1 MASSLSVRDMD
12 DIGFQRKEWA
22 VERVG
27 WVLMAAFLIA
37 ALAGL
42 FSIGPVS
49 ETTATAPDDTIS
61 VEYDRFIRHVGSTT
75 MTIAVDDSTV
85 QNQKVTVFISR
96 ELADGWRIEGIS
108 PAPSTE
114 SSSRAG
120 LIYEFDVLGE
130 TAPVIEILYRG
141 GGIGLRDGVIR
152 AGEGAGVDLWQ
163 LTYP

>member
-1 MASSLSVRDMD
+1 MASSLSVRDLD
-12 DIGFQRKEWA
+12 DIGFQRKEWT

-27 WVLMAAFLIA
+27 WAVIALFLAA
-37 ALAGL
+37 ALTGL
-42 FSIGPVS
+42 FGMGPVS
-49 ETTATAPDDTIS
+49 ETTATAPDDTIT
-61 VEYDRFIRHVGSTT
+61 VEYDRFIRNVGTSA

-85 QNQKVTVFISR
+85 QNQKVTLFISR
-96 ELADGWRIEGIS
+96 ELADGLRIQGVT

-114 SSSRAG
+114 SSSRQG

-141 GGIGLRDGVIR
+141 GGIGLRDGIIR
-152 AGEGAGVDLWQ
+152 AGQGAGVDLWQ